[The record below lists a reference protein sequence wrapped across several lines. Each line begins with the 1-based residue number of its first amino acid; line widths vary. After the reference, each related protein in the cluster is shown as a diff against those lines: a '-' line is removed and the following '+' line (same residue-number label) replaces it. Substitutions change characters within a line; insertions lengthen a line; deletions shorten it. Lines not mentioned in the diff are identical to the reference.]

1 MSPRDDPAP
10 PVKKNGAGSVETVDP
25 LAVEIWQQLLYT
37 FNALVKIG
45 REVLKE
51 HGISGPQYG
60 VLRILQ
66 RRGPS
71 TMTELSEELLVTAG
85 NVTGLV
91 DRLVRDGLVERQAG
105 RSDRRVVRTRLT
117 DAGRAL
123 VEEAAATHHRF
134 LSRLLDGSSEADK
147 KRLLELLEQLHQAVQ
162 TSL

>member
-1 MSPRDDPAP
+1 MSVRDEPVH
-10 PVKKNGAGSVETVDP
+10 PVKKDGAGSVETVDP
-25 LAVEIWQQLLYT
+25 LAVEIWQRLLYT
-37 FNALVKIG
+37 FNALVKLS

-105 RSDRRVVRTRLT
+105 RRDRRVVRTRLT

-134 LSRLLDGSSEADK
+134 LSRLLEGSSEADK

-162 TSL
+162 TSI

>member
-1 MSPRDDPAP
+1 MSPRNDAAA
-10 PVKKNGAGSVETVDP
+10 VGNTHAGDAATTVDP
-25 LAVEIWQQLLYT
+25 LAVEIWQQLIYT
-37 FNALVKIG
+37 FNALVKLS

-91 DRLVRDGLVERQAG
+91 DRLARDGLVERQAG
-105 RSDRRVVRTRLT
+105 RRDRRVVRTRLT
-117 DAGRAL
+117 DAGRVL

-134 LSRLLDGSSEADK
+134 LSRLLDGSSEAEK
-147 KRLLELLEQLHQAVQ
+147 KRLLDLLEQVHQAVQ